1 LPFFDQKPYQA
12 CFVLHLAQERLPLIN
27 QLLSSYVHYLHSR
40 RFPSHA
46 SFCIVNGIFLIG
58 VENDIDAAAKQS
70 SKTMAIK
77 KDARLPNVIWVLW
90 TLTFGTRA
98 IPSITVAELFGDPS
112 ASWTF
117 FRS

>member
-1 LPFFDQKPYQA
+1 M
-12 CFVLHLAQERLPLIN
+12 
-27 QLLSSYVHYLHSR
+27 
-40 RFPSHA
+40 HA

-58 VENDIDAAAKQS
+58 VENDIDPAAKQS

-77 KDARLPNVIWVLW
+77 EDARLPNVIWLLSM
-90 TLTFGTRA
+90 LTFGTRA

-117 FRS
+117 SRS